1 MKIYTRTL
9 DITKFKKD
17 FSSLQNIRGRED
29 KESILNDVVARIE
42 AVKSN
47 IVDFLKDVDN
57 IEDEKVQEC
66 CRRAAIA
73 QMYKANLDYRLGY
86 PYIPDY
92 QHSKHVLLIR
102 HQTRY
107 LQDSSWRIVNSIAFV
122 SKYGETIIHEGS
134 IKDFDSNHGGWVVE
148 NLQTRKNGFIS
159 DYGDMLIPFIFD
171 NPKVLDHGLN
181 PTFFFYKGILFELY
195 VYAQQDRLEKKW
207 FKQLLNLSKDPDFII
222 CRSEKG
228 VLYELKADDSLYD
241 SNGEIV
247 YNLKRSDGKCGSE
260 ADPMVFQEALKE
272 VKDLMT
278 PYTISTDELKK
289 LLNS

>member
-9 DITKFKKD
+9 DINKFKKD

-29 KESILNDVVARIE
+29 KELVLNDVIARIE

-57 IEDEKVQEC
+57 IEDEKVQKC
-66 CRRAAIA
+66 CRLAAIA
-73 QMYKANLDYRLGY
+73 QMYKANLDYRSGY
-86 PYIPDY
+86 PYIPEV

-102 HQTRY
+102 HQKDY
-107 LQDSSWRIVNSIAFV
+107 NSMIVNSIAIV

-159 DYGDMLIPFIFD
+159 DYGDILIPFIFD

-181 PTFFFYKGILFELY
+181 PTIFFYKGISFELY
-195 VYAQQDRLEKKW
+195 VYAQQGRCEKKW
-207 FKQLLNLSKDPDFII
+207 FKQLLNLSERPDFII

-228 VLYELKADDSLYD
+228 VLYELKADHKLYD

-247 YNLKRSDGKCGSE
+247 DNLKRSDGKCGSK
-260 ADPMVFQEALKE
+260 ADPTAFQEALKE